1 MNIENIEAFIYVC
14 QLGSLNKAAE
24 ALYLTQPSVTARIQS
39 LERDLNIMLFHRNG
53 NKISLTEKGECFYPH
68 AQKILQSYQEAK
80 YGLQQ
85 VTVPYEFVLGSALS
99 ISNNVLPDILPA
111 FKAKFQDVKIKI
123 ITGHSKDI
131 LHKVINKEVDFGII
145 RTEPHPQVESIRLY
159 NDPIGLFVPRNHPF
173 LKEEGVTIEDI
184 GRESLIFFDY
194 GSIDWLIIHRLF
206 LSNGVNPNIYVEVD
220 NMETAKNLVL
230 QGLGISFLPEHC
242 VRKEL
247 DNEELFRVEMTPPI
261 KTNISIDFICLKG
274 KPRSAFMDFFYKR
287 LSECSVLNKGVNSKQ

>member
-14 QLGSLNKAAE
+14 QLGSFNKAAE
-24 ALYLTQPSVTARIQS
+24 ALFLTQPSVTARIQS
-39 LERDLNIMLFHRNG
+39 LEGEMNLKLFHRNG
-53 NKISLTEKGECFYPH
+53 PKISLTEKGEYFFPH
-68 AQKILQSYQEAK
+68 AQKILQSYEDAK
-80 YGLQQ
+80 YGLQR
-85 VTVPYEFVLGSALS
+85 VTIPFDLVLGSALS

-111 FKAKFQDVKIKI
+111 FKSKFKDVRIKI

-145 RTEPHPQVESIRLY
+145 RTENHPQVESTRLY
-159 NDPIGLFVPRNHPF
+159 NDPISLFVPQNHPF
-173 LKEEGVTIEDI
+173 LNEERVTVEDVSKQ
-184 GRESLIFFDY
+184 SLIFFDD

-242 VRKEL
+242 VKKEL
-247 DNEELFRVEMTPPI
+247 ENEGLFRVEITPPL
-261 KTNISIDFICLKG
+261 KTNISIDFICLKD
-274 KPRSAFMDFFYKR
+274 KPQSVFMDFFK
-287 LSECSVLNKGVNSKQ
+287 NKMFEKE